1 MVSWLLV
8 AGCLVSWVSIDR
20 WCFFTVVVFCLAG
33 FVCLLHM
40 SYISLLLLLLL
51 LLLFYM
57 VGWTVDTM
65 ACWLLFLDARFDGSC
80 FTWLVCCFVLC
91 FVGFF

>member
-1 MVSWLLV
+1 MVSWLSVVLSMV
-8 AGCLVSWVSIDR
+8 GVL
-20 WCFFTVVVFCLAG
+20 VVVFIDGWVFYGCCCFFCLAG
-33 FVCLLHM
+33 FVCFLHRN
-40 SYISLLLLLLL
+40 YISLQLLLLL

-57 VGWTVDTM
+57 VGWTVGTM

-80 FTWLVCCFVLC
+80 FTWLVC